1 MRSRKAPVRVA
12 MTALALC
19 AVSFF
24 AGVAGDLA
32 AAPPSRSGVSV
43 VLAIPPDT
51 PRAGP
56 LPPLQTESAR
66 AEPIAYVAPRRV
78 RQSVV
83 APVIAREKPIAIAYS
98 EEPKENPDLAA
109 KPEEIPVL
117 LAELKA

>member
-78 RQSVV
+78 RAPVE
-83 APVIAREKPIAIAYS
+83 PVIAREKPIATAYS
-98 EEPKENPDLAA
+98 EAPKENPDLAA
-109 KPEEIPVL
+109 KPEDVPVL

>member
-1 MRSRKAPVRVA
+1 

-56 LPPLQTESAR
+56 LAPLSTPA
-66 AEPIAYVAPRRV
+66 AEAQPIAYVAPRRALPTV
-78 RQSVV
+78 Q
-83 APVIAREKPIAIAYS
+83 PLIAREKPIAIAYS
-98 EEPKENPDLAA
+98 AEPKENPDLAA
-109 KPEEIPVL
+109 KPDETPVL

>member
-1 MRSRKAPVRVA
+1 

-56 LPPLQTESAR
+56 LPLRTEAVQ
-66 AEPIAYVAPRRV
+66 AEPIAYAAPRRARPLV
-78 RQSVV
+78 E
-83 APVIAREKPIAIAYS
+83 PVIAREKPQTIAFV

-109 KPEEIPVL
+109 KPEDAPIL